1 MRTVFIRESVIIRK
15 HIQYITQ
22 AADIAPME
30 YNKSTAVYSSNIET
44 ARENPSQFDLARGY
58 ALGVEYTIELIKH
71 SLEKKR

>member
-1 MRTVFIRESVIIRK
+1 MTQTNLKIRRMKNELKYAEKEKER
-15 HIQYITQ
+15 
-22 AADIAPME
+22 A
-30 YNKSTAVYSSNIET
+30 